1 MLGYFSLEAAKAE
14 MGVAEAVTG
23 CVETRSQAYQAVHQS
38 ATLRVLSSQ
47 PETIWGKFDHLLYLP
62 LLNLN
67 RPRDLYYYQGD
78 GLQSLYGFT
87 YKYHPLEQFLGQL
100 TRLELG
106 QPLADCLTRCY
117 TQAWYPQDETL
128 FVFADWHVKPHWTKW
143 FSHSGAVTMWGRV
156 MPGTKQLLV
165 NGPAGHLL
173 IGWNYPIDSHFSR
186 VLVEMETKLDTIV
199 GRPIAYTIVDSEG
212 SGLPLAERYAEAKRC
227 YLSMLPRNPVRPLSD
242 FKVQGP
248 WQTVTDDPEHEV
260 VQAMWADDKKAKQE
274 PRHLILMRP
283 VGHTDPTRIY
293 TGCIPADISI
303 TQIPPLFRQRWFHQ
317 EWRIRELVK
326 GANLNVNYGYTYDE
340 VPNRTRQREWQAG
353 QEKVEIAEAKLAQ
366 HTEALTNLRLQLS
379 SLRQPYRQQK
389 ADLLAELQIH
399 QQDLVQRQQTGQPTV
414 RCQQGLARRE
424 QQLNKLTTRYQKRRR
439 TLLNRLAQHRQQCRQ
454 LQTKLVEQ
462 QAARDAIDTDTLCR
476 ERRLEKDQIMLNL
489 QLLLINLHDWASE
502 HYFAPQ
508 WQQLQLDTA
517 SRLIYQKPGRV
528 RWYPDRIEVELEPYR
543 YADQQR
549 AMEATC
555 DRFNAANLRWR
566 DGRLLHIHVARET

>member
-23 CVETRSQAYQAVHQS
+23 CVETESQVYQAAHPS
-38 ATLRVLSSQ
+38 ATFRVLSSQ

-62 LLNLN
+62 LLNLI

-78 GLQSLYGFT
+78 GLQSVYGFT

-106 QPLADCLTRCY
+106 QPLANRLARSY
-117 TQAWYPQDETL
+117 TQAWYCGDETL

-165 NGPAGHLL
+165 NGPEGHLL

-186 VLVEMETKLDTIV
+186 VLVEMETKLETIV
-199 GRPIAYTIVDSEG
+199 ERAIAYTIVDSEG
-212 SGLPLAERYAEAKRC
+212 GGLPLAERYAEAKRC
-227 YLSMLPRNPVRPLSD
+227 YLSVLPRNPVRPLSD

-260 VQAMWADDKKAKQE
+260 VKAIWADPKKAAQD

-283 VGHTDPTRIY
+283 VSHTDPTRIY
-293 TGCIPADISI
+293 TGCIPADIPI

-340 VPNRTRQREWQAG
+340 VPNRTRHREWQEV
-353 QEKVEIAEAKLAQ
+353 QEKVEVTAGKLAQ
-366 HTEALTNLRLQLS
+366 HTEALSNLRLQLPPF
-379 SLRQPYRQQK
+379 RQTYLQQK
-389 ADLLAELQIH
+389 ADLLAELQTH

-414 RCQQGLARRE
+414 RCQQGVLRRE
-424 QQLNKLTTRYQKRRR
+424 QQLNKLTTRYQKRRE
-439 TLLNRLAQHRQQCRQ
+439 TLLNRLYQHRQQCRQ

-476 ERRLEKDQIMLNL
+476 ERLLEKDQIMLNL
-489 QLLLINLHDWASE
+489 QLLLINLHDWTSE

-528 RWYPDRIEVELEPYR
+528 RWYPDRIEVKLEPYR
-543 YADQQR
+543 YADQQQ
-549 AMEATC
+549 AMEDTC
-555 DRFNAANLRWR
+555 DRFNAANLHWR
-566 DGRLLHIHVARET
+566 DGRLLRIHVARGS

>member
-1 MLGYFSLEAAKAE
+1 MLGFFSLEAAKAE
-14 MGVAEAVTG
+14 MGVAEAVTE
-23 CVETRSQAYQAVHQS
+23 CVETGSQAYQAAHSS

-62 LLNLN
+62 LLNLT

-106 QPLADCLTRCY
+106 QPLANRLAKCY
-117 TQAWYPQDETL
+117 TQAWYAGDETL

-165 NGPAGHLL
+165 NGPKGYLL

-186 VLVEMETKLDTIV
+186 VLVEMEAELDTIV
-199 GRPIAYTIVDSEG
+199 ERPIAYTIVDSEG

-227 YLSMLPRNPVRPLSD
+227 YLSVLPRNPVRPLSD
-242 FKVQGP
+242 FKVQGQ

-260 VQAMWADDKKAKQE
+260 VKAIWADAKKAEQD

-283 VGHTDPTRIY
+283 VGQTDPTRIY
-293 TGCIPADISI
+293 TGCIPADIPI
-303 TQIPPLFRQRWFHQ
+303 TQIPPFFRQRWFHQ

-326 GANLNVNYGYTYDE
+326 GANLNVNYGYTYAE
-340 VPNRTRQREWQAG
+340 VPNRTRHREWQEA
-353 QEKVEIAEAKLAQ
+353 QEKVEVTEGKLAQ
-366 HTEALTNLRLQLS
+366 HTEALTNLRLQLPQF
-379 SLRQPYRQQK
+379 RQTYLQQK
-389 ADLLAELQIH
+389 ADLLAELETH

-424 QQLNKLTTRYQKRRR
+424 RQLNKLTTRYQKRRG
-439 TLLNRLAQHRQQCRQ
+439 TLLNRLCEHRQQCHQ
-454 LQTKLVEQ
+454 LQTKLAEQ

-476 ERRLEKDQIMLNL
+476 ERLLTKDQIMLNL

-502 HYFAPQ
+502 HYFAPE
-508 WQQLQLDTA
+508 WQKLQLETA

-528 RWYPDRIEVELEPYR
+528 SWYQDRIEVELEPYR
-543 YADQQR
+543 YSDQQR

-566 DGRLLHIHVARET
+566 DGRLLRIHVVRGP

>member
-14 MGVAEAVTG
+14 MGVTEAVTG
-23 CVETRSQAYQAVHQS
+23 CVETRSQAYQAAHPS
-38 ATLRVLSSQ
+38 ARLRVLSSQ

-106 QPLADCLTRCY
+106 QALANCLARRY

-227 YLSMLPRNPVRPLSD
+227 YLSVLPRNPVRPLSD

-260 VQAMWADDKKAKQE
+260 VKAIWTDDKKAKQE
-274 PRHLILMRP
+274 SRHLILMRP

-340 VPNRTRQREWQAG
+340 VLNRTRHREWQEG
-353 QEKVEIAEAKLAQ
+353 QEKVEVTEAKLAQ
-366 HTEALTNLRLQLS
+366 HTEALTNLRLQLP
-379 SLRQPYRQQK
+379 SLRQTYRQQK
-389 ADLLAELQIH
+389 ADLLAELQTH
-399 QQDLVQRQQTGQPTV
+399 QQELVQRQQTGQPTL
-414 RCQQGLARRE
+414 RCQQGLARR
-424 QQLNKLTTRYQKRRR
+424 
-439 TLLNRLAQHRQQCRQ
+439 
-454 LQTKLVEQ
+454 
-462 QAARDAIDTDTLCR
+462 
-476 ERRLEKDQIMLNL
+476 
-489 QLLLINLHDWASE
+489 
-502 HYFAPQ
+502 
-508 WQQLQLDTA
+508 
-517 SRLIYQKPGRV
+517 
-528 RWYPDRIEVELEPYR
+528 
-543 YADQQR
+543 
-549 AMEATC
+549 
-555 DRFNAANLRWR
+555 
-566 DGRLLHIHVARET
+566 

>member
-23 CVETRSQAYQAVHQS
+23 CVETRSQAYQAAHPS
-38 ATLRVLSSQ
+38 ATLRILSSQ

-106 QPLADCLTRCY
+106 QPLANSLVRCY
-117 TQAWYPQDETL
+117 TQAWYSQDETL

-165 NGPAGHLL
+165 NGPEGHLL

-186 VLVEMETKLDTIV
+186 VLVEMETKLDSIV
-199 GRPIAYTIVDSEG
+199 ARPIAYTIVDSEG

-227 YLSMLPRNPVRPLSD
+227 YLSVLPRNPVRPLSD

-248 WQTVTDDPEHEV
+248 WQPVTDDPEHEV
-260 VQAMWADDKKAKQE
+260 AAAIWADDKKAAQE
-274 PRHLILMRP
+274 ARHLILMRP

-293 TGCIPADISI
+293 TGCLPADIAI

-340 VPNRTRQREWQAG
+340 VPHRTRHRAWQEG
-353 QEKVEIAEAKLAQ
+353 QEKVEITEAKLAQ
-366 HTEALTNLRLQLS
+366 HTEALTNLRLQLPP
-379 SLRQPYRQQK
+379 LRQTYHQQK
-389 ADLLAELQIH
+389 ADLLAERQTH
-399 QQDLVQRQQTGQPTV
+399 QQELVQRQQTGQPTF

-424 QQLNKLTTRYQKRRR
+424 QQLNKLTTRYQKRRG

-454 LQTKLVEQ
+454 LQTKLVAQ

-476 ERRLEKDQIMLNL
+476 ERRLEKDQSMLNL
-489 QLLLINLHDWASE
+489 QLLLINLHDWVSE

-528 RWYPDRIEVELEPYR
+528 RWYPERIEVELEPYR
-543 YADQQR
+543 YTDQQR

-566 DGRLLHIHVARET
+566 DGRLLCIHVARET

>member
-23 CVETRSQAYQAVHQS
+23 CVETESQAYQAAHPS
-38 ATLRVLSSQ
+38 ATFRVLSSQ

-62 LLNLN
+62 LLNLS

-78 GLQSLYGFT
+78 GLQSVYGFT

-106 QPLADCLTRCY
+106 QPLANRLARSY
-117 TQAWYPQDETL
+117 TQAWYSQDEIL

-165 NGPAGHLL
+165 NGPEGHLL

-199 GRPIAYTIVDSEG
+199 ERPIAYTIVDSEG
-212 SGLPLAERYAEAKRC
+212 GGLPLAERYAEAKRC
-227 YLSMLPRNPVRPLSD
+227 YLSVLPRNPVRPLSD

-260 VQAMWADDKKAKQE
+260 VKAIWADPKKAEQD

-283 VGHTDPTRIY
+283 VSHTDPTRIY
-293 TGCIPADISI
+293 TGCIPADIAI

-326 GANLNVNYGYTYDE
+326 GANLNVNYGYIYDE
-340 VPNRTRQREWQAG
+340 VPNRTRHREWQEG
-353 QEKVEIAEAKLAQ
+353 QEKVEVTEGKLAQ
-366 HTEALTNLRLQLS
+366 HTEALTNLRLQLPQF
-379 SLRQPYRQQK
+379 RQTYFQQK
-389 ADLLAELQIH
+389 ADLLAELQTH

-414 RCQQGLARRE
+414 RCQQGVARRE
-424 QQLNKLTTRYQKRRR
+424 QQLNKLTTRYQKRRG
-439 TLLNRLAQHRQQCRQ
+439 TLLNRLYQHRQQCRQ

-476 ERRLEKDQIMLNL
+476 ERLLEKDQIMLNL

-528 RWYPDRIEVELEPYR
+528 RWYPDRIEVALEPYR
-543 YADQQR
+543 YADQQQ

-566 DGRLLHIHVARET
+566 DGRLLRIHVARET